1 MTITNGTTISID
13 TFNVNCMPVEENN
26 NPISQTYIRSIILMD
41 TEPVLRNLKITQ
53 AYFDLSQAIAQRLGD
68 TNANWCNF
76 ATWAS
81 KTAGRF
87 IRMEDLNVHL
97 HKLLHAHD
105 DYNEWLGMIQDKFKD
120 LEIDHVFDHSR
131 VHHAAHNVLTEI
143 SADIAAGNLKVFSEL
158 GPVFSTMIEAFDKP
172 FEEEKA
178 AIETLLASLTPGDTE
193 GGGQDMLANAVRDF
207 YTAKQ
212 EKDKKRQAE
221 IILRANAQTG
231 LHEQIRLQPYIAAA
245 MEAPIHHN
253 FMIAIQEH
261 AKQNTPQHKHHLL
274 HDSFNHL
281 FQPIAQKTHDAW
293 LKMSTHYLMTL
304 VLPDG
309 TIHLGKDLPC
319 PHGCPLFPEHL
330 SEPSDEGLTVLL
342 KKYEAHLNTPVRSHA
357 RNWAVLED
365 RMHFILNLF
374 RSRQQHR
381 PLHESP
387 FDADQENK
395 IRQNTIPTGNL

>member
-1 MTITNGTTISID
+1 MKTISD
-13 TFNVNCMPVEENN
+13 NQLPCHMPVAENE
-26 NPISQTYIRSIILMD
+26 NPISQAYIRSIILMD

-68 TNANWCNF
+68 VNANWCNF

-97 HKLLHAHD
+97 HNLLHAHD
-105 DYNEWLGMIQDKFKD
+105 DYNEWLGIIQDKFKD
-120 LEIDHVFDHSR
+120 IEIDYAFDHSR
-131 VHHAAHNVLTEI
+131 VHHVAHNVITEI
-143 SADIAAGNLKVFSEL
+143 SAEIAAGNLKVFSEL
-158 GPVFSTMIEAFDKP
+158 GPVFSAMIEAFDKP
-172 FEEEKA
+172 FEEEKL
-178 AIETLLASLTPGDTE
+178 AIKTLLAGLKPGDTE
-193 GGGQDMLANAVRDF
+193 SGGQDMLANAVRDF
-207 YTAKQ
+207 YAAKQ
-212 EKDKKRQAE
+212 ETDKKRKAE
-221 IILRANAQTG
+221 LILRANAQTG
-231 LHEQIRLQPYIAAA
+231 LHEQVRLQPYIAAA

-253 FMIAIQEH
+253 FMIAIHEH
-261 AKQNTPQHKHHLL
+261 VKENTPTHKHHLF
-274 HDSFNHL
+274 HGAFNHL
-281 FQPIAQKTHDAW
+281 FQSIAHKTHDAW

-309 TIHLGKDLPC
+309 IIHLGKDLRC
-319 PHGCPLFPEHL
+319 PQGSPLFPEHL
-330 SEPSDEGLTVLL
+330 SEPHDEELTALL
-342 KKYEAHLNTPVRSHA
+342 KKYEAHLNTQVQSHA

-387 FDADQENK
+387 FNPDQEDK
-395 IRQNTIPTGNL
+395 IRQNTLPTGQL

>member
-1 MTITNGTTISID
+1 
-13 TFNVNCMPVEENN
+13 MPLEENI
-26 NPISQTYIRSIILMD
+26 NPVSRAYIRSIIVMD

-68 TNANWCNF
+68 VNANWCNF

-97 HKLLHAHD
+97 HQLLHAHD
-105 DYNEWLGMIQDKFKD
+105 DYNDWLGMIQDKFKE
-120 LEIDHVFDHSR
+120 LEIDHTFDHAQ
-131 VHHAAHNVLTEI
+131 VHHAGQNVLTEI

-172 FEEEKA
+172 LEEEKP
-178 AIETLLASLTPGDTE
+178 AIETLLASLIPGDTE
-193 GGGQDMLANAVRDF
+193 SGGQHMLANAVRDF
-207 YTAKQ
+207 YAAKH
-212 EKDKKRQAE
+212 EMDRKRKAE
-221 IILRANAQTG
+221 LMLRANAQTG

-253 FMIAIQEH
+253 FMIAIHKVVKE
-261 AKQNTPQHKHHLL
+261 KTPEHKHHLL
-274 HDSFNHL
+274 HDTFNHL
-281 FQPIAQKTHDAW
+281 FHPIAQKAHDAW

-309 TIHLGKDLPC
+309 IIHLGQDLTCPKDC
-319 PHGCPLFPEHL
+319 SLFPEHL
-330 SEPSDEGLTVLL
+330 SEPRDEDLIVLL
-342 KKYEAHLNTPVRSHA
+342 KKYEAHLNTPIRSHA
-357 RNWAVLED
+357 RNWSVLND

-387 FDADQENK
+387 FNPEQVHK
-395 IRQNTIPTGNL
+395 IRQNTVPTGQL

>member
-1 MTITNGTTISID
+1 
-13 TFNVNCMPVEENN
+13 MPVTENE
-26 NPISQTYIRSIILMD
+26 NPISQAYIRSIILMD
-41 TEPVLRNLKITQ
+41 AQPILRNLKITQ
-53 AYFDLSQAIAQRLGD
+53 AYYDLSQAIAQRLGD
-68 TNANWCNF
+68 DNVNWCNF

-120 LEIDHVFDHSR
+120 LEIDADFDHSR
-131 VHHAAHNVLTEI
+131 VHHAAHNVIVEI

-158 GPVFSTMIEAFDKP
+158 GPVFSAMIEAFDKP
-172 FEEEKA
+172 FEEEKV
-178 AIETLLASLTPGDTE
+178 AIETLLAGLKTGDTE
-193 GGGQDMLANAVRDF
+193 TGGQDMLANAVSDF
-207 YTAKQ
+207 YAAKH
-212 EKDKKRQAE
+212 ETDKKRKAE
-221 IILRANAQTG
+221 LILRANAQTG
-231 LHEQIRLQPYIAAA
+231 LHEQVRLQPYIAAA

-253 FMIAIQEH
+253 FIIAVHKNVKE
-261 AKQNTPQHKHHLL
+261 NTPGHKHHLL

-281 FQPIAQKTHDAW
+281 FHSVAHKVHDAW

-309 TIHLGKDLPC
+309 ILHLGKDLPC
-319 PHGCPLFPEHL
+319 PIGFPLFPEHL
-330 SEPSDEGLTVLL
+330 SQPQDEKLTILL
-342 KKYEAHLNTPVRSHA
+342 RKYQAHLNTPVRSHA
-357 RNWAVLED
+357 SNWAVLED

-387 FDADQENK
+387 FHPEQENK
-395 IRQNTIPTGNL
+395 IRQNSVPTGKL

>member
-1 MTITNGTTISID
+1 
-13 TFNVNCMPVEENN
+13 MPVEGNN
-26 NPISQTYIRSIILMD
+26 NPISQAYINSIILMD

-68 TNANWCNF
+68 TNVNWCNF

-105 DYNEWLGMIQDKFKD
+105 DYNDWLGLIQDKFRD
-120 LEIDHVFDHSR
+120 LEIDHEFDHSR
-131 VHHAAHNVLTEI
+131 IHHAAHNVICEI

-158 GPVFSTMIEAFDKP
+158 GPVFSAMIEAFDKP
-172 FEEEKA
+172 LEEEKV
-178 AIETLLASLTPGDTE
+178 AIDALLAGLIPGDTE
-193 GGGQDMLANAVRDF
+193 SGGQDMLANAVRDF
-207 YTAKQ
+207 YAAKH
-212 EKDKKRQAE
+212 ETDKKRHAE
-221 IILRANAQTG
+221 LILRANAQTG

-245 MEAPIHHN
+245 MEAPIQHKFLITIHKHVK
-253 FMIAIQEH
+253 E
-261 AKQNTPQHKHHLL
+261 KTPEHKHHLL
-274 HDSFNHL
+274 PDAFNH
-281 FQPIAQKTHDAW
+281 FFHSIAQKTHDAW

-319 PHGCPLFPEHL
+319 PEGCPLFPEHL
-330 SEPSDEGLTVLL
+330 SEPRDEGLTVLL

-387 FDADQENK
+387 FDPHQEDK

>member
-1 MTITNGTTISID
+1 MGRALGNESNYRTIA
-13 TFNVNCMPVEENN
+13 EENID
-26 NPISQTYIRSIILMD
+26 PISQANIRSIITMD
-41 TEPVLRNLKITQ
+41 TEPILRNLKITQ

-105 DYNEWLGMIQDKFKD
+105 DYNDWLGMIQDKFTD

-131 VHHAAHNVLTEI
+131 IHHAAHNVITEI

-158 GPVFSTMIEAFDKP
+158 GPVFSAMIEAFDMP
-172 FEEEKA
+172 LEEEKL
-178 AIETLLASLTPGDTE
+178 AIEALLSGLIPGDTE
-193 GGGQDMLANAVRDF
+193 SGGQDMLANAVRDF
-207 YTAKQ
+207 YAAKH
-212 EKDKKRQAE
+212 ETNKKRQAE

-231 LHEQIRLQPYIAAA
+231 LHEQVRLQPYIAAA
-245 MEAPIHHN
+245 MEAPVHQN
-253 FMIAIQEH
+253 FMLIIHRHVKDE
-261 AKQNTPQHKHHLL
+261 TPKHKHHLF
-274 HDSFNHL
+274 HDAFNHL

-319 PHGCPLFPEHL
+319 PEGCPLFPEHL
-330 SEPSDEGLTVLL
+330 SEPHDEELTTLL
-342 KKYEAHLNTPVRSHA
+342 KKYEAHLNTPVKSHA
-357 RNWAVLED
+357 NNWAILED

-381 PLHESP
+381 PLHASP

-395 IRQNTIPTGNL
+395 IRQNTIPDGNL

>member
-1 MTITNGTTISID
+1 MERISDNEIH
-13 TFNVNCMPVEENN
+13 CHIPIEENE

-68 TNANWCNF
+68 VNANWCNF

-97 HKLLHAHD
+97 HKLLHEHG
-105 DYNEWLGMIQDKFKD
+105 DYNDWLGMIQDKFKD
-120 LEIDHVFDHSR
+120 LEIDCTYDHSEI
-131 VHHAAHNVLTEI
+131 HHAAHNVIAEI

-158 GPVFSTMIEAFDKP
+158 GPVFSAMIEAFDKP
-172 FEEEKA
+172 LEEEKV
-178 AIETLLASLTPGDTE
+178 AIETLLAGLTPGDTE
-193 GGGQDMLANAVRDF
+193 SGGQDMLANAIRDF
-207 YTAKQ
+207 YAAKH
-212 EKDKKRQAE
+212 ETDKKRTAE
-221 IILRANAQTG
+221 LILRANAQTG
-231 LHEQIRLQPYIAAA
+231 LHEQVRLQPYIAAA
-245 MEAPIHHN
+245 MEAPVHHN
-253 FMIAIQEH
+253 FMIAIH
-261 AKQNTPQHKHHLL
+261 KDAKEKTPEHKHHLL
-274 HDSFNHL
+274 HGAFNHL
-281 FQPIAQKTHDAW
+281 FQPIAEKTHDAW

-309 TIHLGKDLPC
+309 IIHLGKDLPC
-319 PHGCPLFPEHL
+319 PKDGPLFPEHL
-330 SEPSDEGLTVLL
+330 SEPHDEELTMLL

-357 RNWAVLED
+357 GNWAVLED

-387 FDADQENK
+387 FDPEQEDK
-395 IRQNTIPTGNL
+395 IRQNTIPSGKL

>member
-1 MTITNGTTISID
+1 MTTTNGTTIFINK
-13 TFNVNCMPVEENN
+13 FNVNCMSVEENN
-26 NPISQTYIRSIILMD
+26 NPISQAYIRSIIVMD
-41 TEPVLRNLKITQ
+41 TEPILRNLKITQ

-87 IRMEDLNVHL
+87 IRMEDMNVHL

-105 DYNEWLGMIQDKFKD
+105 NYNDWLGMIQDKFKD
-120 LEIDHVFDHSR
+120 LEIDHTFDHSSI
-131 VHHAAHNVLTEI
+131 HHAAHNVITEI

-172 FEEEKA
+172 FEEEKV
-178 AIETLLASLTPGDTE
+178 AIETLLADLITGDTE

-207 YTAKQ
+207 YAAKH
-212 EKDKKRQAE
+212 ETDKKRQAE
-221 IILRANAQTG
+221 LILRANAQTG

-253 FMIAIQEH
+253 FMITIHKHVKE
-261 AKQNTPQHKHHLL
+261 KTPEHKHHLL

-281 FQPIAQKTHDAW
+281 FQSIAHKTHDAW
-293 LKMSTHYLMTL
+293 LNMSTHYLMTL

-319 PHGCPLFPEHL
+319 PEGCPLFPEHL
-330 SEPSDEGLTVLL
+330 SEPNDEELTVLL

-387 FDADQENK
+387 FHPEQENK
-395 IRQNTIPTGNL
+395 IRQNAIPDGNL